1 MSELLEQIGPID
13 MDAIQSPQ
21 PVDSELRESVYLADS
36 TLSDGELPVAVL
48 FSQWSDY
55 CERAKQQGR
64 TEVLADHIKGL
75 AITVD
80 NPGVSPQAD
89 PMSSEIK
96 QALKEGDFSK
106 VSILQ
111 WDAVGT
117 VLDQKGYDFGDVKRL
132 VGYSLGSHLA
142 ASAAKYAPGEVSL
155 SQLDLFETPVIDKTS
170 RPTKAMAT
178 LAMRFLAH
186 GGDKLAETIA
196 ANPDWAAPC
205 RSEDPLLLP
214 KMVLQRPAG
223 LWYYPRAI
231 AHPENDIASDLMSA
245 SRRSLREAV
254 VTVSAT
260 DADKISPIQDNERL
274 AQRLGAAG
282 MSVMGFKIMDA
293 VHASQDNMAW
303 WKGVLEEVD
312 ARVKNQ

>member
-13 MDAIQSPQ
+13 IDAIQSPQ

-36 TLSDGELPVAVL
+36 TLSDGESPVAVL

-75 AITVD
+75 AVAVD
-80 NPGVSPQAD
+80 NPGVSPQAG
-89 PMSSEIK
+89 PMNSEVK
-96 QALKEGDFSK
+96 QALKEGDLSK

-142 ASAAKYAPGEVSL
+142 ASAAKHAPGEVSL

-170 RPTKAMAT
+170 RPAKAMAT

-186 GGDKLAETIA
+186 GGDKLTETIA
-196 ANPDWAAPC
+196 ANPDWAARC
-205 RSEDPLLLP
+205 RDEDPLLLP

-260 DADKISPIQDNERL
+260 DADKVSPIRDNERL
-274 AQRLGAAG
+274 VQQLGAAG
-282 MSVMGFKIMDA
+282 MSVVGFKIMDA

-312 ARVKNQ
+312 VRVKNQ

>member
-1 MSELLEQIGPID
+1 MSELLEQIGPIGI
-13 MDAIQSPQ
+13 DAIQSPQ
-21 PVDSELRESVYLADS
+21 PVDSELREPVYLADS
-36 TLSDGELPVAVL
+36 TLSDGESPVAVL

-55 CERAKQQGR
+55 GERTKQQGR

-75 AITVD
+75 AVAVD

-96 QALKEGDFSK
+96 QALKEGDLSK
-106 VSILQ
+106 VSRLQ

-117 VLDQKGYDFGDVKRL
+117 ALDQKGYDFGDVERL

-142 ASAAKYAPGEVSL
+142 ASAAKHAPGEVSL
-155 SQLDLFETPVIDKTS
+155 SQLDLFETPVISKKASQAKT
-170 RPTKAMAT
+170 MAT

-186 GGDKLAETIA
+186 GGDKLTETIA
-196 ANPDWAAPC
+196 ANPDWAARC
-205 RSEDPLLLP
+205 RDEDPLLLP

-223 LWYYPRAI
+223 LWQYPRAI
-231 AHPENDIASDLMSA
+231 THPKNDIISDLMSA
-245 SRRSLREAV
+245 SHRSLREAV

-260 DADKISPIQDNERL
+260 DADKVSPIKDNERL
-274 AQRLGAAG
+274 VQRLDSAG
-282 MSVMGFKIMDA
+282 LSVMGFEIMDV

-303 WKGVLEEVD
+303 WKGVLEEID

>member
-1 MSELLEQIGPID
+1 MSELLAQIGPID
-13 MDAIQSPQ
+13 IDAIQPPQ
-21 PVDSELRESVYLADS
+21 PVDSELREPVYLADS
-36 TLSDGELPVAVL
+36 TLSDGESPVAVL

-96 QALKEGDFSK
+96 QALKEGDLSK

-142 ASAAKYAPGEVSL
+142 ASAAKHAPGEVSL
-155 SQLDLFETPVIDKTS
+155 SQLDLFETPVISKKASQAKT
-170 RPTKAMAT
+170 MAT

-186 GGDKLAETIA
+186 GGDKLTETIA
-196 ANPDWAAPC
+196 ANPDWAARC
-205 RSEDPLLLP
+205 RNEDPLLLP
-214 KMVLQRPAG
+214 KMVLQRPTG
-223 LWYYPRAI
+223 LWQYPRAI
-231 AHPENDIASDLMSA
+231 THPENDIASDLMGA
-245 SRRSLREAV
+245 GRRSLREAV

-260 DADKISPIQDNERL
+260 NADKVSPIRDNERL
-274 AQRLGAAG
+274 VQQLGAAG
-282 MSVMGFKIMDA
+282 MSVVGFKIMHS

>member
-13 MDAIQSPQ
+13 VDAIQSPQ
-21 PVDSELRESVYLADS
+21 PVDSELRGAVYLADS

-89 PMSSEIK
+89 PMSLEIK
-96 QALKEGDFSK
+96 QALKEGNLSK

-111 WDAVGT
+111 WDAVGRA
-117 VLDQKGYDFGDVKRL
+117 LDQKGYDFGDVKRL

-142 ASAAKYAPGEVSL
+142 ASAAKHAPGEVSL
-155 SQLDLFETPVIDKTS
+155 SQLDLFETPVIDKIS

-178 LAMRFLAH
+178 LAMRFLVH

-223 LWYYPRAI
+223 LWQYPRAI
-231 AHPENDIASDLMSA
+231 THPKNDIISDLMSA
-245 SRRSLREAV
+245 RHRSLREAV

-260 DADKISPIQDNERL
+260 DADKVSPIKDNERL
-274 AQRLGAAG
+274 VQRLGAAG
-282 MSVMGFKIMDA
+282 MSVMGFKIMGS

>member
-13 MDAIQSPQ
+13 IDAIQSPQ
-21 PVDSELRESVYLADS
+21 PVDSELRGAVYLADS
-36 TLSDGELPVAVL
+36 TLSDGESPAAVL

-80 NPGVSPQAD
+80 NPGVSPQVD

-96 QALKEGDFSK
+96 QALKEGDLSK
-106 VSILQ
+106 VSMLQ
-111 WDAVGT
+111 WDAIGEALGTKGLSLGQVG
-117 VLDQKGYDFGDVKRL
+117 RL

-142 ASAAKYAPGEVSL
+142 ASAAKHAPGEVSL
-155 SQLDLFETPVIDKTS
+155 SQLDLFETPVINKTS

-186 GGDKLAETIA
+186 GGDRLAETIA

-223 LWYYPRAI
+223 LWQYPRAI
-231 AHPENDIASDLMSA
+231 THPKNDIISDLMSA

-260 DADKISPIQDNERL
+260 NADKVSPIRDNERL
-274 AQRLGAAG
+274 IQRLGVAG

-312 ARVKNQ
+312 VRVKNQ

>member
-13 MDAIQSPQ
+13 IAAIQSPQ
-21 PVDSELRESVYLADS
+21 PVDGELRGPVYLADS
-36 TLSDGELPVAVL
+36 TLSDGGSPVAVL

-55 CERAKQQGR
+55 GERAKQQVR

-89 PMSSEIK
+89 PMGSEIK
-96 QALKEGDFSK
+96 QALKEGDLSK

-142 ASAAKYAPGEVSL
+142 ASAAKHAPGEVSL
-155 SQLDLFETPVIDKTS
+155 SQLDLFETPVISKKASQAKT
-170 RPTKAMAT
+170 MAT

-186 GGDKLAETIA
+186 GGDKLTETIA
-196 ANPDWAAPC
+196 ANPDWAARC
-205 RSEDPLLLP
+205 RDEDPLLLP
-214 KMVLQRPAG
+214 KMVLQRPTG
-223 LWYYPRAI
+223 LWQYPRAI
-231 AHPENDIASDLMSA
+231 THPENDIASDLMSA
-245 SRRSLREAV
+245 SRHSLREAV

-260 DADKISPIQDNERL
+260 DADKVSPIRDNERL
-274 AQRLGAAG
+274 VQRLGVAG
-282 MSVMGFKIMDA
+282 MSIVGFKIMHS

>member
-13 MDAIQSPQ
+13 IDAIQSPQ

-36 TLSDGELPVAVL
+36 TLSDGESPVAVL

-96 QALKEGDFSK
+96 QALKEGDLSK

-111 WDAVGT
+111 WDAVGRA
-117 VLDQKGYDFGDVKRL
+117 LDQKGYDFGDVKRL

-186 GGDKLAETIA
+186 GGDKLTETIA
-196 ANPDWAAPC
+196 ANPDWAARC
-205 RSEDPLLLP
+205 RDEDPLLLP

-231 AHPENDIASDLMSA
+231 AHPDNDITSDLMSA

-260 DADKISPIQDNERL
+260 DADKVSPIRDNERL
-274 AQRLGAAG
+274 IQRLGVAG

-312 ARVKNQ
+312 VRVKNQ

>member
-1 MSELLEQIGPID
+1 MLTQVGPINI
-13 MDAIQSPQ
+13 DAVQPPQ
-21 PVDSELRESVYLADS
+21 QVDSELRGAVYLADS

-89 PMSSEIK
+89 PMSLEIK
-96 QALKEGDFSK
+96 QALKEGNLSK

-111 WDAVGT
+111 WDAVGRA
-117 VLDQKGYDFGDVKRL
+117 LDQKGYDFGDVKRL

-142 ASAAKYAPGEVSL
+142 ASAAKHAPGEVSL
-155 SQLDLFETPVIDKTS
+155 SQLDLFETPVIDKIS

-178 LAMRFLAH
+178 LAMRFLVH

-223 LWYYPRAI
+223 LWQYPRAI
-231 AHPENDIASDLMSA
+231 THPKNDIISDLMSA
-245 SRRSLREAV
+245 RHRSLREAV

-260 DADKISPIQDNERL
+260 DADKVSPIKDNERL
-274 AQRLGAAG
+274 VQRLGAAG
-282 MSVMGFKIMDA
+282 MSVMGFKIMGS

>member
-13 MDAIQSPQ
+13 VDAIQSPQ
-21 PVDSELRESVYLADS
+21 PVDSELRGAVYLADS
-36 TLSDGELPVAVL
+36 TLSDGESPVAVL

-96 QALKEGDFSK
+96 QALKEGDLSK

-142 ASAAKYAPGEVSL
+142 ASAAKHAPGEVSL
-155 SQLDLFETPVIDKTS
+155 SQLDLFETPVISKKASQAKT
-170 RPTKAMAT
+170 MAT

-186 GGDKLAETIA
+186 SGDKLTETIA
-196 ANPDWAAPC
+196 ANPDWAARC
-205 RSEDPLLLP
+205 RNEDPLLLP
-214 KMVLQRPAG
+214 KMVLQRPTG
-223 LWYYPRAI
+223 LWQYPRAI
-231 AHPENDIASDLMSA
+231 THPENDIASDLMGA
-245 SRRSLREAV
+245 GRRSLREAV

-260 DADKISPIQDNERL
+260 NADKVSPIRDNERL
-274 AQRLGAAG
+274 VQQLGAAG
-282 MSVMGFKIMDA
+282 MSVVGFKIMHS

>member
-36 TLSDGELPVAVL
+36 TLSDGESPVAVL

-80 NPGVSPQAD
+80 NLGVSPQAD

-96 QALKEGDFSK
+96 QALKEGDLSK

-111 WDAVGT
+111 WDTVGRA
-117 VLDQKGYDFGDVKRL
+117 LDHKGYDFGDVKRL

-142 ASAAKYAPGEVSL
+142 ASAAKHAPGEVSL
-155 SQLDLFETPVIDKTS
+155 SQLDLFETPVIHKKVSQAKT
-170 RPTKAMAT
+170 MAT

-196 ANPDWAAPC
+196 ANPDWAARC
-205 RSEDPLLLP
+205 RDEDPLLLP

-231 AHPENDIASDLMSA
+231 AHPENDIASDLMGA
-245 SRRSLREAV
+245 GRRSLSEAV

-260 DADKISPIQDNERL
+260 DADKVSPIKDNERL
-274 AQRLGAAG
+274 VQRLGAAG
-282 MSVMGFKIMDA
+282 MSVMGFEIMDA

-312 ARVKNQ
+312 VRVKNQ

>member
-13 MDAIQSPQ
+13 VDAIQSPQ
-21 PVDSELRESVYLADS
+21 PVDSELRGAVYLADS

-89 PMSSEIK
+89 PMSLEIK
-96 QALKEGDFSK
+96 QALKEGNLSK

-111 WDAVGT
+111 WDAVGRA
-117 VLDQKGYDFGDVKRL
+117 LDQKGRDFGDVERL

-142 ASAAKYAPGEVSL
+142 ALAAKHAPGEVSL
-155 SQLDLFETPVIDKTS
+155 SQLDLLETPVISKKTS
-170 RPTKAMAT
+170 QAKTMAT

-186 GGDKLAETIA
+186 GGDKLTETIA
-196 ANPDWAAPC
+196 ANPDWAARC
-205 RSEDPLLLP
+205 RNEDPLLLP

-260 DADKISPIQDNERL
+260 DADKISPIRDNERL
-274 AQRLGAAG
+274 IQRLGVAG

>member
-13 MDAIQSPQ
+13 IDAIQSPQ
-21 PVDSELRESVYLADS
+21 PVDGELRGLVYLADS
-36 TLSDGELPVAVL
+36 TLSDGGSPVAML

-55 CERAKQQGR
+55 CERTKQQGR

-75 AITVD
+75 AVAVD

-96 QALKEGDFSK
+96 QALKEGDLSK
-106 VSILQ
+106 VSRLQ

-117 VLDQKGYDFGDVKRL
+117 ALDQKGYDFGDVERL

-142 ASAAKYAPGEVSL
+142 ASAAKHAPGEVGL
-155 SQLDLFETPVIDKTS
+155 SQLDLFETPVINKKASQAKT
-170 RPTKAMAT
+170 MAT

-186 GGDKLAETIA
+186 GGDKLTETIA
-196 ANPDWAAPC
+196 ANPDWAARC
-205 RSEDPLLLP
+205 RDEDPLLLP

-223 LWYYPRAI
+223 LWQYPRAI
-231 AHPENDIASDLMSA
+231 THPKNDIISDLMSA
-245 SRRSLREAV
+245 SHRSLREAV

-260 DADKISPIQDNERL
+260 DADKVSPIGDNERL
-274 AQRLGAAG
+274 VQRLDSAG
-282 MSVMGFKIMDA
+282 LSVMGFEIMDA

-303 WKGVLEEVD
+303 WKGVLEEID